1 VTIPAVPDI
10 ALETVRIRPLREGDG
25 VRLHEVLSDEAVVHA
40 FEQPGAPT
48 LEAIQEDL
56 PNMIAGKT
64 SHEGRMHHLSAAIVD
79 AETDELVGLIGLD
92 IIGDGADIR
101 IALAE
106 HVRGHGRGREA
117 LTGLLTWARDQT
129 QLNEIYGA
137 THADNAASAAMM
149 ESCGMVEEAHDPS
162 APRRTFTWYRDPAPE
177 ASDLSCR

>member
-1 VTIPAVPDI
+1 MTIPAVPDI
-10 ALETVRIRPLREGDG
+10 GLETVRIRPLREGDG

-48 LEAIQEDL
+48 LEAIQQDL
-56 PNMIAGKT
+56 PKMTAGKT
-64 SHEGRMHHLSAAIVD
+64 SNEGQMHHLSAAIAD

-92 IIGDGADIR
+92 IIGDGADMR

-106 HVRGHGRGREA
+106 HVRGQGRGREA
-117 LTGLLTWARDQT
+117 LTGLLAWARDQT

-149 ESCGMVEEAHDPS
+149 ESCGMAQEAHDPTD
-162 APRRTFTWYRDPAPE
+162 PHRTFVWKRDPVAAAP
-177 ASDLSCR
+177 DGCCQ